1 MHLNFRN
8 TLQEG
13 AFRPG
18 LHWKGIHSGPA
29 WTDHSAEGA
38 GDSFKNVK
46 NTHKNTYNGSMKL
59 DPKLNRKDVIY
70 NRHANALGVVA
81 TVKISVL
88 KKG

>member
-1 MHLNFRN
+1 
-8 TLQEG
+8 
-13 AFRPG
+13 
-18 LHWKGIHSGPA
+18 
-29 WTDHSAEGA
+29 
-38 GDSFKNVK
+38 
-46 NTHKNTYNGSMKL
+46 MKL